1 MRVRR
6 VWGGLWAG
14 LLMALLGFCF
24 DAAAGVPT
32 TEGAAVEAEAA
43 ALHAAIG
50 ERRLVL
56 LGEKHGTREIPRF
69 VAALLR
75 QWPRDTPRVLALELP
90 RGQQFAL
97 DAYFAS
103 DGGAA
108 ARAQLRASPW
118 WHKDD
123 DQHDGR
129 RSEDMLDLLA
139 AIHAER
145 AAGAAIR
152 VMGFDANP
160 GTYAD
165 HHARD
170 VQMAALLRAEL
181 ARDDAVWLVLTGNVH
196 AMRARPSYAPAEMQA
211 PMGSLLADLAPF
223 SVRIEAIEG
232 AFWAC
237 LPAGCGPM
245 TSPPRPQLRHGPLD
259 DDAYDWQVVLPRL
272 SVARLIGAG
281 AH

>member
-1 MRVRR
+1 MRERRVR
-6 VWGGLWAG
+6 GGRWAG
-14 LLMALLGFCF
+14 LLVALLGCAL
-24 DAAAGVPT
+24 DVAAQSPAAEP
-32 TEGAAVEAEAA
+32 AAVESEAV

-50 ERRLVL
+50 EHQLVL
-56 LGEKHGTREIPRF
+56 LGEKHGSREIPRF

-75 QWPRDTPRVLALELP
+75 QWPRATPRVLALELP

-108 ARAQLRASPW
+108 ARAALRATPYW
-118 WHKDD
+118 DVRG

-152 VMGFDANP
+152 VVGFDANP

-170 VQMAALLRAEL
+170 VQMAAFLRAEI

-211 PMGSLLADLAPF
+211 PMGSLLADLAPYA
-223 SVRIEAIEG
+223 VRIEAREG
-232 AFWAC
+232 LFWAC
-237 LPAGCGPM
+237 QRTGCGPLAQ
-245 TSPPRPQLRHGPLD
+245 PARPQLRSGPQHD
-259 DDAYDWQVVLPRL
+259 GVYDWQVMLPRL

>member
-1 MRVRR
+1 MRERGVRD
-6 VWGGLWAG
+6 GLWAG
-14 LLMALLGFCF
+14 LLVLLLGISLDVAAEQPAG
-24 DAAAGVPT
+24 DAAVI
-32 TEGAAVEAEAA
+32 EAEAV
-43 ALHAAIG
+43 ALRAAIG

-56 LGEKHGTREIPRF
+56 LGEKHGSREIPRF
-69 VAALLR
+69 VAALLQ

-103 DGGAA
+103 DAGAA

-139 AIHAER
+139 AIHGER

-152 VMGFDANP
+152 VVGFDANP

-170 VQMAALLRAEL
+170 GQMAAFLRAEV
-181 ARDDAVWLVLTGNVH
+181 ARDGAVWLVLTGNVH

-223 SVRIEAIEG
+223 AVRIEAKEG

-245 TSPPRPQLRHGPLD
+245 TSPARPQLRSGPQHD
-259 DDAYDWQVVLPRL
+259 GVYDWQVVLPRL

-281 AH
+281 TH

>member
-1 MRVRR
+1 MRKRAVR
-6 VWGGLWAG
+6 GGVLAG
-14 LLMALLGFCF
+14 LLLAMLGLCAGTPVWAAAD
-24 DAAAGVPT
+24 DAAA
-32 TEGAAVEAEAA
+32 AAAEAA

-56 LGEKHGTREIPRF
+56 LGEKHGSREIPRF

-75 QWPRDTPRVLALELP
+75 QWPRATPRVLALELP

-103 DGGAA
+103 DGGATSRA
-108 ARAQLRASPW
+108 ALRATPYW
-118 WHKDD
+118 DVRG

-139 AIHAER
+139 AVHAQR

-152 VMGFDANP
+152 VIGFDANP

-170 VQMAALLRAEL
+170 AQMAAFLRAQI

-196 AMRARPSYAPAEMQA
+196 AMRARPAYAPSEMQA
-211 PMGSLLADLAPF
+211 PMGSLLGDLAPY
-223 SVRIEAIEG
+223 SVRIEAQEG
-232 AFWAC
+232 RFWAC
-237 LPAGCGPM
+237 QRAGCGPLVQ
-245 TSPPRPQLRHGPLD
+245 PARPQLRSGPQHD
-259 DDAYDWQVVLPRL
+259 GVYDWQVVLPRL

-281 AH
+281 TH